1 MLCYVRRVI
10 NYYELKFCERDERT
24 VGNLKC
30 NMGGE
35 ILRAF
40 GILDHDT
47 GEGRL
52 LTRLSLVI
60 FSPRWSM
67 SGVSLLEEAPITI
80 GKGLIVLTGESS
92 ISLMED
98 DWLFILS

>member
-1 MLCYVRRVI
+1 MNVTNAR
-10 NYYELKFCERDERT
+10 
-24 VGNLKC
+24 LKC
-30 NMGGE
+30 NRGGE
-35 ILRAF
+35 LLRAF
-40 GILDHDT
+40 GILDRDT

-60 FSPRWSM
+60 FSARWSM
-67 SGVSLLEEAPITI
+67 SGVSLLEETPITI
-80 GKGLIVLTGESS
+80 GKGLIVRTGESS